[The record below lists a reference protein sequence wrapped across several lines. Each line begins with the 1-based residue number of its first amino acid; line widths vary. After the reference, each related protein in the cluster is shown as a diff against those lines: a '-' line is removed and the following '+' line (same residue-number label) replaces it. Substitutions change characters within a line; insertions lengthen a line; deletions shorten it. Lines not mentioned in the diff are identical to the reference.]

1 MPSVPAP
8 TEPDSSPPRPPGTA
22 STSPSAS
29 APARRRA
36 TAALVAVVVVATG
49 LGVRGLAG
57 GPVASAAG
65 DVLYAVLVY
74 LLVVV
79 LLPRLRPLRVGAVAL
94 VVCWAVELAQ
104 TTGVPAA
111 LADAW
116 WPVRYVLGTSFVWTD
131 LLLGAVG
138 ALLAS
143 GVDLAHRGLRARRS
157 VSARGQVASP
167 GTGRPV

>member
-1 MPSVPAP
+1 VPSGGEP
-8 TEPDSSPPRPPGTA
+8 TEPAPSPQASPGPDPA
-22 STSPSAS
+22 SRL
-29 APARRRA
+29 ARRRA
-36 TAALVAVVVVATG
+36 TAALVAVLVVATG

-94 VVCWAVELAQ
+94 AVCWAVELAQ

-111 LADAW
+111 LAEAW

-131 LLLGAVG
+131 LVLGAVG
-138 ALLAS
+138 ALLAC
-143 GVDLAHRGLRARRS
+143 GVDLALRDLRGRRS
-157 VSARGQVASP
+157 VSAGGQVASP